1 MNKKKIAILGA
12 SYLQRPLVIKAKQMG
27 LETHVFAWRDGNE
40 VEGICDHYYDISIL
54 DKDAILAQCKR
65 VQIDGITSIASDIAM
80 PSVNYVAHEM
90 GLSGNSL
97 ECTILSTDKF
107 EMRKAFS
114 ANGVN
119 CPKFT
124 FFKNPYFSYD
134 LGFTFPVIVKPT
146 DRSGSRGV
154 TKVYEPS
161 NVNNAI
167 EKALENS
174 INGKAIVEEF
184 IEGREFSVEGIS
196 FKGKHRILTITDK
209 VTTGEP
215 FFTELEHHQPANIN
229 LEQWQTIEKVVIKV
243 LSALNIENG
252 ASHTEVILTKDNV
265 VRVIESAGRM
275 GGDWIG
281 SHMVEAS
288 TGVDFLKATIK
299 IALGE
304 FDFSQC
310 NGKAKHAYSG
320 VYFITPKPGKIENVE
335 MNIPENSV
343 IKDAHVMLRS
353 GDIIDEQL
361 DGSGKRAAILF
372 YVGDEYS
379 PLDRNSQK
387 FLSFKVENN
396 L

>member
-27 LETHVFAWRDGNE
+27 LETHVFAWRYGNE
-40 VEGICDHYYDISIL
+40 VEGLCDYYYDISIL

-65 VQIDGITSIASDIAM
+65 VQIDAITSIASDIAM
-80 PSVNYVAHEM
+80 PSVNHVAHEM

-97 ECTILSTDKF
+97 ECTKLSTDKF
-107 EMRKAFS
+107 EMRKALS

-119 CPKFT
+119 CPKFA
-124 FFKNPYFSYD
+124 FFKEPDFSHD
-134 LGFTFPVIVKPT
+134 LGFKFPVVVKPT

-174 INGKAIVEEF
+174 INGRAIVEEF

-196 FKGKHRILTITDK
+196 VNGEHRVITITDK

-215 FFTELEHHQPANIN
+215 FFVELEHHQPAKIN
-229 LEQWQTIEKVVIKV
+229 LEQWQSIEKEVLKV
-243 LSALNIENG
+243 LRALKIENG
-252 ASHTEVILTKDNV
+252 ASHTEVFITHDNFIS
-265 VRVIESAGRM
+265 VIESAGRM

-288 TGVDFLKATIK
+288 TGFDYLKATLK

-304 FDFSQC
+304 FDLSEC
-310 NGKAKHAYSG
+310 DGVANNSYAG
-320 VYFITPKPGKIENVE
+320 VYFITPQPGKIVNIE
-335 MNIPENSV
+335 MNNPKNS
-343 IKDAHVMLRS
+343 IIRDSHIMLRE
-353 GDIIDEQL
+353 GDVNDEEL

-372 YVGDEYS
+372 YSGDKYS
-379 PLDRNSQK
+379 PKDRNSQK

-396 L
+396 F